1 LPRPG
6 NLSIAGPI
14 LRAAMYN
21 TAVQRGLIR
30 QGDELR
36 LDVDRAADL
45 LGVKKPRVK
54 LERDEATHVGHILGW
69 MKDNPD
75 ESIWLQQT
83 VGGERVVIY
92 LRPRQHPSEAER
104 KERGSA

>member
-1 LPRPG
+1 MPRPG
-6 NLSIAGPI
+6 NLDITGPI

-75 ESIWLQQT
+75 ESAWLQQT
-83 VGGERVVIY
+83 LGAERVVIY
-92 LRPRQHPSEAER
+92 LRPRAYPARGDAKEGEA
-104 KERGSA
+104 A